1 METVLVESRPVAMK
15 RDRRSLPDLQRTPRR
30 VEVEPSDMGSIRIS
44 RSVLDFPALERGR
57 LLGKYKILRQIGRGG
72 MAHVYAAWDTSL
84 HRRVALKVLSRQSDP
99 DIVSR
104 FKREAQVLASLSHP
118 NIVAIH
124 DFLDAGN
131 YFVTVMEHVEGR
143 TLREHLQYGALRL
156 EEAVLYG
163 SQIAEGLASAHDR
176 KIIHRDL
183 KPENILVSASG
194 QAKLADFGLSKRLSP
209 LAGDRNDTDA
219 GMILG
224 TVPYMSPEQA
234 RGEPLDFRSDIF
246 AFGIV
251 LFEMVTGMNPFAGE
265 TARQTMASI
274 LRDPPLLIFC
284 QGPEYDAVLDIAHQC
299 LHKRRENRYGSAHV
313 LARVLME
320 QRR

>member
-1 METVLVESRPVAMK
+1 MK
-15 RDRRSLPDLQRTPRR
+15 RDRRSLPDLHRTPTR
-30 VEVEPSDMGSIRIS
+30 VEVESSETGSISVS

-99 DIVSR
+99 DILSR
-104 FKREAQVLASLSHP
+104 FQREAQVLASLSHP

-124 DFLDAGN
+124 DFLDAGH
-131 YFVTVMEHVEGR
+131 YCVTVMEHVEGR

-156 EEAVLYG
+156 KEALLYG

-183 KPENILVSASG
+183 KPENVLVSSSG
-194 QAKLADFGLSKRLSP
+194 QAKLADFGLSKRLFP
-209 LAGDRNDTDA
+209 PGDRNDTDA

-224 TVPYMSPEQA
+224 TVAYMSPEQA

-251 LFEMVTGMNPFAGE
+251 LFEMVTGIHPFAGE
-265 TARQTMASI
+265 TATQTMASI
-274 LRDPPLLIFC
+274 LRNPPLLTFC

-313 LARVLME
+313 LAQVLMDL
-320 QRR
+320 RR